1 MSAIYWSSL
10 AFVRR
15 SIGRGGVTVLPAL
28 GGSDLE
34 AVSTGWLNQLDS
46 GSKLCSNRVM
56 RWEEQRVD
64 AGRVGELPLG
74 LPEPV
79 RGSGRAGLRLPEP
92 VPIEAGTEDAF
103 AIEIE
108 AKSIIN
114 RVQGESRMPF
124 GWTVNPYRGCTHS
137 CIYCYARATHTYLD
151 LDSGRDFDSKI
162 VVKVNAPA
170 LLRKELASP
179 RWVGEPIAMGT
190 NTDPYQRA
198 EGRYGLMPEII
209 AALRDRANPFS
220 ILTKGT
226 LILRDLELIAQAAE
240 VAPVSVAVSV
250 GSVDEVLWREVEPG
264 TPSPLRRLDVVRRF
278 AKVGVGCSVMMAP
291 ILPGLS
297 DSPEQIDATVAAV
310 AEAGAVSVSPI
321 VLHLRSGAREW
332 FHRWL
337 STRRSDLLPLYERLY
352 RNGAYTPKSYQR
364 QVVDLVEQA
373 KRRHGLAPP
382 QRQRNFRI
390 QQHDPPQSDADRDRE
405 RQLTLL

>member
-1 MSAIYWSSL
+1 
-10 AFVRR
+10 
-15 SIGRGGVTVLPAL
+15 
-28 GGSDLE
+28 
-34 AVSTGWLNQLDS
+34 
-46 GSKLCSNRVM
+46 M
-56 RWEEQRVD
+56 RWERQRVTPPKE
-64 AGRVGELPLG
+64 ATGSPELPLD
-74 LPEPV
+74 LPE
-79 RGSGRAGLRLPEP
+79 RAAGSSAQRPRAGLRLPEP
-92 VPIEAGTEDAF
+92 VPIEAGTDEAY
-103 AIEIE
+103 AIEIQ

-114 RVQGESRMPF
+114 RVPGESRMPF

-137 CIYCYARATHTYLD
+137 CIYCYARATHGYLD
-151 LDSGRDFDSKI
+151 LDTGHDFDSKI

-170 LLRKELASP
+170 LLRKELASS
-179 RWVGEPIAMGT
+179 RWAGEPIAMGT

-198 EGRYGLMPEII
+198 EGRYRLMPEII

-250 GSVDEVLWREVEPG
+250 GSVDEALWRAVEPG

-278 AKVGVGCSVMMAP
+278 SEAGIGCSVMMAP

-297 DSPEQIDATVAAV
+297 DSPEQIDATVAAI

>member
-1 MSAIYWSSL
+1 
-10 AFVRR
+10 
-15 SIGRGGVTVLPAL
+15 
-28 GGSDLE
+28 
-34 AVSTGWLNQLDS
+34 
-46 GSKLCSNRVM
+46 M

-64 AGRVGELPLG
+64 GRFELPLG
-74 LPEPV
+74 LPEPE
-79 RGSGRAGLRLPEP
+79 RGSGRAGLALPEP
-92 VPIEAGTEDAF
+92 KPIEAGTDGAF
-103 AIEIE
+103 AIEIQ

-114 RVQGESRMPF
+114 RVPGESQVPF
-124 GWTVNPYRGCTHS
+124 RWTVNPYRGCTHA
-137 CIYCYARATHTYLD
+137 CVYCFARRTHTYLD

-179 RWVGEPIAMGT
+179 RWDGEPVAMGT

-198 EGRYGLMPEII
+198 EGRYRLMPEII

-226 LILRDLELIAQAAE
+226 LILRDLDLIAQAAQRTR
-240 VAPVSVAVSV
+240 VSVATSI
-250 GSVDEVLWREVEPG
+250 GSVDEALWREVEPG
-264 TPSPLRRLDVVRRF
+264 TPSPLRRLDVVRRL
-278 AKVGVGCSVMMAP
+278 AEAGTGCSVLMAP

-297 DSPEQIDATVAAV
+297 DSPEQIDATVGAI
-310 AEAGAVSVSPI
+310 AEAGAVSVTPI

-332 FHRWL
+332 FHEWL
-337 STRRSDLLPLYERLY
+337 SARRPDLLPLYERLY

-373 KRRHGLAPP
+373 KERHGLVRP
-382 QRQRNFRI
+382 QRSEHRL
-390 QQHDPPQSDADRDRE
+390 DPQSDATPDRI